1 MEVHFPPDVQEKLVH
16 SAAKQGR
23 DADELVQ
30 EVLAR
35 YLADEARFFEVV
47 ESLTDE
53 ERQAAISHIEEG
65 FLQAERG
72 ELIHGVQA
80 RREIEGMK
88 DDWRLVRSQER

>member
-1 MEVHFPPDVQEKLVH
+1 MIGFFLQPFWRTLIGGAEALEVHFPPDLQEKLKQ

-35 YLADEARFFEVV
+35 YLADE
-47 ESLTDE
+47 
-53 ERQAAISHIEEG
+53 ERGAAVSHIEEG

-72 ELIHGVQA
+72 ELTSGAQA
-80 RREIEGMK
+80 RREMQG
-88 DDWRLVRSQER
+88 